1 MDRNFYIL
9 CFLWYDYIA
18 NLPQLKNERMGH
30 MWILNIRSP
39 EGEPRQ
45 HVIQAGNNNIG
56 RMSGNDI
63 VILDPSASRHH
74 AKIVYDDVANTLV
87 LHDLGSTNGTFVN
100 RERLQAPR
108 TLHPNDII
116 RIGHHTLELIF
127 WEEGVPPQKNVQ
139 SFNTQHLTRD
149 LILESLDRHA
159 VLLAEVATRLNTV
172 MDVNTA
178 LSEVANLMKASM
190 GADRCEV
197 ILASQFNQL
206 SQLGFATSI
215 AQQAIEQRSAV
226 VVQDAQSNPSLG
238 KSAYLLRIHA
248 AMCVPVVSGSEILA
262 LIYVFKNRAYARPF
276 DQRDLQLAIA
286 ISHQAALTIQRM
298 QLLDR
303 IRKEEVVSRL
313 LGRFLPPSQAD
324 NLLKEYLETG
334 ELPPLAEHNLT
345 ILAADICDSTGLAER
360 LGAKRF
366 SNLLSRYYEEMTKVI
381 YAYNGMLNK
390 YLGDGL
396 MAIFG
401 LPYQPPDPEERAIL
415 AGREMLN
422 RLEILSQEF
431 GQELSIGIGINSGPT
446 VAGYMGTDQYL
457 EFTVIG
463 FPVNIAWSLEPLA
476 RPNRI
481 LIGHPTYQ
489 AVANKF
495 RLRPIGEIKV
505 KKGTDVLAYEVLPEA
520 VPAN

>member
-1 MDRNFYIL
+1 
-9 CFLWYDYIA
+9 
-18 NLPQLKNERMGH
+18 

-45 HVIQAGNNNIG
+45 HVLQPGNNNIG

-63 VILDPSASRHH
+63 VVLDPSASRHH
-74 AKIVYDDVANTLV
+74 AKIVYDDQANTLT

-100 RERLQAPR
+100 RERLTTPR
-108 TLHPNDII
+108 PLQTSDVV
-116 RIGHHTLELIF
+116 RIGHHMLELSF
-127 WEEGVPPQKNVQ
+127 WEEGAAPQKNVQ
-139 SFNTQHLTRD
+139 AFNTQHLTRD

-159 VLLAEVATRLNTV
+159 VLLAEVSSRLNTV

-178 LSEVANLMKASM
+178 LGEVSSLMKASM

-197 ILASQFNQL
+197 ILAEQFSQL

-215 AQQAIEQRSAV
+215 AQQALEQRSAV

-248 AMCVPVVSGSEILA
+248 AMCVPVLSGNDILA

-286 ISHQAALTIQRM
+286 ISHQAALTIQRT
-298 QLLDR
+298 QLLER
-303 IRKEEVVSRL
+303 IRREELVSRL
-313 LGRFLPPSQAD
+313 LQRFLPPQEAD
-324 NLLKEYLETG
+324 HVLKEYLETS
-334 ELPPLAEHNLT
+334 ELPPLAEHKLT

-366 SNLLSRYYEEMTKVI
+366 SDLLSRYYERMTQVV
-381 YAYNGMLNK
+381 YAHHGMLNK

-401 LPYQPPDPEERAIL
+401 LPYQPAEPEERAVL
-415 AGREMLN
+415 TALDMLQQ
-422 RLEILSQEF
+422 LDELQQEF
-431 GQELSIGIGINSGPT
+431 GESINIGIGINTGPT
-446 VAGYMGTDQYL
+446 VAGYMGTADYV

-481 LIGHPTYQ
+481 WIGHPTYQ
-489 AVANKF
+489 AIADRFNLQPV
-495 RLRPIGEIKV
+495 GQVKV
-505 KKGTDVLAYEVLPEA
+505 KKGTDILAYEVLPQA
-520 VPAN
+520 VPTE